1 MTTGLA
7 VPNDAIAA
15 PGVTTTLTE
24 ILSDELILTGST
36 GAVGRALGH
45 DFHTTVRLVL
55 RLRRSPRL
63 SENWTHRP
71 TWCCHG
77 RRLGLVTYHS
87 GRLSVDRS
95 DSPRSRPVPDAAASV
110 CWISRAKGSGVTAME
125 STC

>member
-1 MTTGLA
+1 MARHGLARRPEIVRLARYEIMTTGLA

-71 TWCCHG
+71 TWCVMAEDSRSCHLPL
-77 RRLGLVTYHS
+77 R
-87 GRLSVDRS
+87 
-95 DSPRSRPVPDAAASV
+95 
-110 CWISRAKGSGVTAME
+110 
-125 STC
+125 